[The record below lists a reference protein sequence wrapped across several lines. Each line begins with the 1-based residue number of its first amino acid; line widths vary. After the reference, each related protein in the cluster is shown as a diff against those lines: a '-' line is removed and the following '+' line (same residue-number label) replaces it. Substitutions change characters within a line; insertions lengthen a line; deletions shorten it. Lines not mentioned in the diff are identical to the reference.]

1 MYTRKFIE
9 EENICGR
16 SQKLKSRFMH
26 LAFLFGIKDLA
37 LMLLYKCHHMINL
50 EKKFRA
56 DALNCHQGDS
66 LPCQVRI
73 T

>member
-1 MYTRKFIE
+1 MWSITKVE
-9 EENICGR
+9 T
-16 SQKLKSRFMH
+16 RFMH
-26 LAFLFGIKDLA
+26 LALLFGIKGLA
-37 LMLLYKCHHMINL
+37 LMLLYRCHHMINL

-56 DALNCHQGDS
+56 DALNCHQVDS